1 MCNNWFTNNW
11 FTNLHNKIRMYSILL
26 MCRFW
31 LIHSDRYS
39 NIFHFD
45 DKWIWLSDDKWIGQN
60 LWTFMLKDAWI
71 SNKSL
76 WHTNAVFNIQHPW
89 TTHSIQIIQIS
100 IQISMWNNS
109 WTSNRWQRKIDR
121 YHTNRNSSRLP
132 VNDQACQ
139 PLCNMYSVIMCCR
152 NGASMSLISCCR
164 CRSYTRQSGNEQ
176 YRNTRRNDYRQ
187 HTAQLTMSHFT
198 HYNLQHQY
206 NE

>member
-1 MCNNWFTNNW
+1 MT
-11 FTNLHNKIRMYSILL
+11 LHSTYNILEP
-26 MCRFW
+26 
-31 LIHSDRYS
+31 H
-39 NIFHFD
+39 
-45 DKWIWLSDDKWIGQN
+45 
-60 LWTFMLKDAWI
+60 
-71 SNKSL
+71 
-76 WHTNAVFNIQHPW
+76 
-89 TTHSIQIIQIS
+89 THSIQIIQIS

-176 YRNTRRNDYRQ
+176 CRNTRRNDYRQ